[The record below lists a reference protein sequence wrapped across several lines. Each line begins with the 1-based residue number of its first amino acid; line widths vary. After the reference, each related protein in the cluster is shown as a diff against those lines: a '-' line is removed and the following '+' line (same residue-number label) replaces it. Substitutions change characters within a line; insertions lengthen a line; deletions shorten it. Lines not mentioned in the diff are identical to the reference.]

1 MALGQITVDLLLK
14 TGSFATST
22 KQAEKSLQ
30 GLKTSAIGM
39 GKAIHTAIAAAAAS
53 APIVALRETI
63 NAMDEMSKSA
73 QKVGITTEE
82 FSKLNYA
89 ASLADVSMET
99 LVGSLGRLTKAQ
111 GDALKS
117 TSEQAKVFDAL
128 GIAVKGSDGSL
139 RDSTDV
145 LADFADRFQQ
155 LQGSPEAMAAGFAI
169 FGRSFQTMIPL
180 LKDGG
185 AGIREAGAELESF
198 GGVLSTNAGKQAEA
212 FNDNLT
218 RLKTMA
224 KSLATTIVSDLL
236 PDLVKLS
243 EQFSG
248 TAKRGGELADI
259 ANDIENVIRI
269 VGDAVKF
276 VYGYFDAFGD
286 VLGGATYGL
295 IGFNE
300 AAKGVINLDWDQI
313 KRGLKLAQEGADLA
327 YYGEEKA
334 AKRNPGAYDTTQPRN
349 RAGPSR
355 RGGGPMNMAPSTGG
369 ATQEE
374 IDAYTRK
381 LQAALE
387 NNAEKSNGAIRK
399 SAKEAKDAATE
410 AMEAYNDIYGQA
422 QGNADSQV
430 ASLEQEIALWGD
442 RTEAAKTSYEI
453 QHGSLQGISQAQA
466 DYLISLAKTRDA
478 LEDYDAIYGE
488 VKDKAKESTDAM
500 AGYADEAARNM
511 QDSFAD
517 FLFDPFKDGA
527 DGMLKNFSET
537 IRRIA
542 AEAAAARILQQIG
555 SWASGY
561 TGTGSGWINM
571 IGGALTKK
579 AAGGYISGP
588 GTATSDSIPARLS
601 NGEYVIQADAVSKYG
616 KGFFD
621 SLNTRRFASG
631 GYVGVPNIRAPM
643 VNSSAKRVVQQVFN
657 TQIQGRMDRTT
668 EEQFHRRQG
677 RASARAISRTGQ

>member
-1 MALGQITVDLLLK
+1 MALGSITVDLLLR

-53 APIVALRETI
+53 APIVALKETI
-63 NAMDEMSKSA
+63 NAMDDMSKAA

-89 ASLADVSMET
+89 AGLADVSMEA
-99 LVGSLGRLTKAQ
+99 LVGSLGKLTKAQ

-128 GIAVKGSDGSL
+128 GISIKNSDGSL

-169 FGRSFQTMIPL
+169 FGRSFQELIPL

-185 AGIREAGAELESF
+185 DGIREAGAELESF
-198 GGVLSTNAGKQAEA
+198 GGVLSTNAGRQAEA

-218 RLKTMA
+218 RLKTIA
-224 KSLATTIVSDLL
+224 QSLGLSIASDLL

-243 EQFSG
+243 EQFVG
-248 TAKRGGELADI
+248 TASDGAKLAETSKGIGDGIREVATFAKQTYDALEILRAGLKAFELQGNAAFQSLNPANWNTKDLDRLYKQYTSGANAVNEAVKSATGGE
-259 ANDIENVIRI
+259 
-269 VGDAVKF
+269 
-276 VYGYFDAFGD
+276 
-286 VLGGATYGL
+286 
-295 IGFNE
+295 
-300 AAKGVINLDWDQI
+300 
-313 KRGLKLAQEGADLA
+313 
-327 YYGEEKA
+327 
-334 AKRNPGAYDTTQPRN
+334 PRTS
-349 RAGPSR
+349 AGRSR
-355 RGGGPMNMAPSTGG
+355 RGGGPMNMTPSAGG
-369 ATQEE
+369 VSQAEV
-374 IDAYTRK
+374 DAYTRK
-381 LQAALE
+381 LQAALAD
-387 NNAEKSNGAIRK
+387 NADKSSKAIKK

-422 QGNADSQV
+422 QGNADSQI

-442 RTEAAKTSYEI
+442 RSEAAKTSYEI

-466 DYLISLAKTRDA
+466 DYLMSLAKTRDA

-488 VKDKAKESTDAM
+488 VTDKSKESTDAM
-500 AGYADEAARNM
+500 AAYADEAARNM

-561 TGTGSGWINM
+561 TGTGAGIINM
-571 IGGALTKK
+571 IGGALMKK
-579 AAGGYISGP
+579 ATGGYISGP
-588 GTATSDSIPARLS
+588 GTATSDSIPALIS
-601 NGEYVIQADAVSKYG
+601 NGEYVIRAAAVSKYG

-631 GYVGVPNIRAPM
+631 GYVGVP
-643 VNSSAKRVVQQVFN
+643 
-657 TQIQGRMDRTT
+657 QIA
-668 EEQFHRRQG
+668 
-677 RASARAISRTGQ
+677 RASAAQPSARMPFQQTNNIIVQGKADRRSVNQIEASTARAGRSALARA